1 MNRIS
6 ILIILKKLSVFILLA
21 SVSVAVLA
29 QKPKVKND
37 PAYDSR
43 PVHFGFTLGLNT
55 MDYSIRP
62 SQFASRQPSDSLIA
76 DLTKIQPGFHV
87 QMVSSFKL
95 ANYLTFRFL
104 PGLSF
109 GERQIKFR
117 DLQGESE
124 LNRTMSI
131 ESSYIEFPCLLKY
144 KAKRVNNYAPY
155 IIGGVNFRYDISAKN
170 EFAEDGEVY
179 VRMNAFDIA
188 YEAGIGIDFYLPYF
202 KFSTEIKLSAGILNV
217 LSGAQHEEFPMYTNS
232 IDKIN
237 SSIFMLSFHFE

>member
-1 MNRIS
+1 M
-6 ILIILKKLSVFILLA
+6 LA
-21 SVSVAVLA
+21 CIFSEVIA

-62 SQFASRQPSDSLIA
+62 SQFASRTPTDSLIA
-76 DLTKIQPGFHV
+76 DLTEIQPGFHV

-109 GERQIKFR
+109 GERKITFR
-117 DLQGESE
+117 DSQGESE

-131 ESSYIEFPCLLKY
+131 ESSYIEMPCLLKY
-144 KAKRVNNYAPY
+144 KAKRVNNFAPY
-155 IIGGVNFRYDISAKN
+155 IIGGVNFRYDISAKK
-170 EFAEDGEVY
+170 EFAEDDEIY
-179 VRMNAFDIA
+179 IRMNAFDIA

-202 KFSTEIKLSAGILNV
+202 KFSTELKLSAGILNTLTDV
-217 LSGAQHEEFPMYTNS
+217 PHEEFPMYTNS
-232 IDKIN
+232 IDRIN

>member
-1 MNRIS
+1 M
-6 ILIILKKLSVFILLA
+6 KKLSVLILLLGCILTET
-21 SVSVAVLA
+21 LA

-37 PAYDSR
+37 PAYDAR
-43 PVHFGFTLGLNT
+43 PIHFGFTLGLNT
-55 MDYSIRP
+55 MDFSIRP
-62 SQFASRQPSDSLIA
+62 SGFNSRQPSDSLVA
-76 DLTKIQPGFHV
+76 DLLEIQPGFHV

-109 GERQIKFR
+109 GERRVVFR
-117 DLQGESE
+117 NLNGETD

-144 KAKRVNNYAPY
+144 KAKRLNNFAPY
-155 IIGGVNFRYDISAKN
+155 IVGGVNFRYDISAKT
-170 EFAEDGEVY
+170 EFAEDSEVY
-179 VRMNAFDIA
+179 IRMNAFDIA

-202 KFSTEIKLSAGILNV
+202 KFSTELKLSTGILNA
-217 LSGAQHEEFPMYTNS
+217 LANDPHEEFPMYTNS
-232 IDKIN
+232 IDKMS

>member
-1 MNRIS
+1 MG
-6 ILIILKKLSVFILLA
+6 LY
-21 SVSVAVLA
+21 A
-29 QKPKVKND
+29 QRPKVKND
-37 PAYDSR
+37 PAYDAR
-43 PVHFGFTLGLNT
+43 PIHFGFTLGLNT

-62 SQFASRQPSDSLIA
+62 SKFNTREHSDSLIA
-76 DLTKIQPGFHV
+76 DLVEIQPGFHV

-109 GERQIKFR
+109 GERKITFQDAR
-117 DLQGESE
+117 GESE
-124 LNRTMSI
+124 YNRTMSI

-144 KAKRVNNYAPY
+144 KAKRINNIAPY
-155 IIGGVNFRYDISAKN
+155 IIGGVNFRYDISAKK
-170 EFAEDGEVY
+170 EFAEDAEVY

-202 KFSTEIKLSAGILNV
+202 KFSTELKLSAGIRDI
-217 LSGAQHEEFPMYTNS
+217 LSKEPHEEFPMYTNA
-232 IDKIN
+232 IDQIN